1 MMGMPCQSAGAE
13 TRVGAGAGIGV
24 EVGMGVEVDVGVTVG
39 VAVGAGPNNCPGPQ
53 PDTAKLKPRMSTMVI
68 RCLVSMGLL
77 RCDGRPGFL
86 YAESL
91 H

>member
-1 MMGMPCQSAGAE
+1 MGMPCQSAGAG
-13 TRVGAGAGIGV
+13 TKVGAGVGVGV
-24 EVGMGVEVDVGVTVG
+24 EVGMGVEVNVGVMVA

-53 PDTAKLKPRMSTMVI
+53 PDTVKLKPRMSTMAI
-68 RCLVSMGLL
+68 RCLVFMDLL

-86 YAESL
+86 CAESL